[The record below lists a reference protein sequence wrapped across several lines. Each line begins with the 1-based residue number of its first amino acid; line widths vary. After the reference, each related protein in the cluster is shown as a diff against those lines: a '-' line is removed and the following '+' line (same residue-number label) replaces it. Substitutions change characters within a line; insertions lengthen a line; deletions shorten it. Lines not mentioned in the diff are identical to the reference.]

1 MVWGS
6 MQSEKQMRGNV
17 GCRACGV
24 GEARQRTSN
33 TSVAPGGMRPRPAPR
48 APYPS
53 SGGMTSVR
61 FPPSCTDGHRSE
73 SQARP
78 SPLMARR
85 RCLTQTDC
93 KAQRHGKRAWN
104 ACMVMCRSQAGI
116 NRMLRRQVR
125 RWTRLHSRD
134 AVSAQDALVPPSDH
148 FARAH
153 LIRR

>member
-1 MVWGS
+1 MRS
-6 MQSEKQMRGNV
+6 RPQMRRTSKRTHSNTTELWEN
-17 GCRACGV
+17 CGLGV
-24 GEARQRTSN
+24 HAIREANAWERWLQSLRGGRGTQRTSN

-116 NRMLRRQVR
+116 NN
-125 RWTRLHSRD
+125 D
-134 AVSAQDALVPPSDH
+134 AAPSGQALDAPS
-148 FARAH
+148 
-153 LIRR
+153 